1 MQPVQSHKTPKSL
14 LLLLA
19 FGLMVSLAGC
29 VQKLPSPS
37 EDAKTLLVVATEVV
51 NKGQRNRMF
60 NYIMK
65 FERKPESGSWWRGAT
80 DPDPNDERFFSKQVA
95 LKRNGEN
102 LFLVYELPPGEY
114 RLFSM
119 TEVPVNVSNAQ
130 TKTTRMRV
138 RPFMLEEE
146 KITIYFSKFYYTQKF
161 TTKGWFTSRKRLI
174 PLKHEDFEKIRT
186 QLKAFKNFELW
197 SFAESS

>member
-1 MQPVQSHKTPKSL
+1 MI
-14 LLLLA
+14 
-19 FGLMVSLAGC
+19 
-29 VQKLPSPS
+29 
-37 EDAKTLLVVATEVV
+37 
-51 NKGQRNRMF
+51 

-138 RPFMLEEE
+138 RPFMLEEG
-146 KITIYFSKFYYTQKF
+146 KIVIYYAKVFYKQELI
-161 TTKGWFTSRKRLI
+161 GASNWFRKERKLK